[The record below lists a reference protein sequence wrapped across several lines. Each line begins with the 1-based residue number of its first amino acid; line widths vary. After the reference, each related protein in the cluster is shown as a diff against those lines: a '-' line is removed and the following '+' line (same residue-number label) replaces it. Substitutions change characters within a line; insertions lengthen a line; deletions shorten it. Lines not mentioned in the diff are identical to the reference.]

1 MENYDVIVIGS
12 GQAGS
17 PLAKK
22 MALLGKKTALIERRY
37 VGGTCINDG
46 CTPTKTLVASAKMA
60 YAAANSE
67 KLGVHVSSYKV
78 NWPAII
84 ERKNK
89 VVEFFRDGDQKNY
102 KETEHLDLIFGE
114 AFFTGM
120 KTLRVNLNDGG
131 ELMLKADL
139 IFINTGCK
147 AFVPE
152 IEGLAS
158 INYLTSTSI
167 LELDE
172 VPEHLL
178 VLGGGYVGLEFGQMF
193 RRFGSEVTLLERTA
207 RISPR
212 EDEDISAEITSFLE
226 MEGLAIITNSTVT
239 EFKNA
244 PDGKINA
251 VVDTDGQLSVIQC
264 SHLLIASGRHPET
277 SALKLEETGVAT
289 NEKGFIIVDDKLAT
303 NVPGIYALGDVNGG
317 PAFTHISY
325 HDYTIIFRNLLEGA
339 DMGTTNRLVP
349 YCIFTDPPLGRVG
362 LNETE
367 ARKQGI
373 SFKVTKMPMSSVT
386 RAIETA
392 DTRGFL
398 KAIVDTR
405 SKKIL
410 GVSFLGQEA
419 GELMTI
425 VQMAMEG
432 GITFDRLQYFI
443 FAHPLYAEALNNLFL
458 NIEAPNG

>member
-1 MENYDVIVIGS
+1 MENYDVIIVGS

-22 MALLGKKTALIERRY
+22 MALSGKKTALIERRY
-37 VGGTCINDG
+37 VGGTCVNDG
-46 CTPTKTLVASAKMA
+46 CTPTKTLIASAKMA
-60 YAAANSE
+60 YVAANSE
-67 KLGVHVSSYKV
+67 KLGVPVSGYKV
-78 NWPAII
+78 DMPAIR

-89 VVEFFRDGDQKNY
+89 VVEFFRYGDQKNY
-102 KETEHLDLIFGE
+102 KQTEHLDLIFGE
-114 AFFTGM
+114 ASFTGM
-120 KTLRVNLNDGG
+120 KTLRVTLNDGS
-131 ELMLKADL
+131 ELLLKAEL

-147 AFVPE
+147 PFVPE

-167 LELDE
+167 LELDK

-178 VLGGGYVGLEFGQMF
+178 VLGGGYVGLEFAQMF
-193 RRFGSEVTLLERTA
+193 RRFGSQVTLLERAA
-207 RISPR
+207 RIAPR
-212 EDEDISAEITSFLE
+212 EDEDISTEIASLLE
-226 MEGLAIITNSTVT
+226 MEGLAILANSTVM
-239 EFKNA
+239 EFKKA
-244 PDGKINA
+244 TDGKINA
-251 VVDTDGQLSVIQC
+251 VVDTNGKLSVIQC
-264 SHLLIASGRHPET
+264 SDVLIASGRQPQT
-277 SALKLEETGVAT
+277 RDLILEKTGVVT
-289 NEKGFIIVDDKLAT
+289 DENGFIIVDDKLAT

-325 HDYTIIFRNLLEGA
+325 HDYTIIFRNLLEGT
-339 DMGTTNRLVP
+339 DLSTTNRLIP

-362 LNETE
+362 LSETE

-373 SFKVTKMPMSSVT
+373 SFKVAKMPMSSVT

-410 GVSFLGQEA
+410 GVSFLCQEA

-425 VQMAMEG
+425 VQLAMEAG
-432 GITFDRLQYFI
+432 VTFDRLQYFI
-443 FAHPLYAEALNNLFL
+443 FAHPIYAEALNNLFL
-458 NIEAPNG
+458 SVETLNG